1 MSIRPCDV
9 CGEPGIVD
17 GCCYDHAKACVK
29 CDEPHN
35 NEGDMCTTCA
45 AQEEGS
51 EFERLS
57 NTM

>member
-1 MSIRPCDV
+1 MRPCDI
-9 CGEPGIVD
+9 CGEPGIID

-45 AQEEGS
+45 AQEEGA